1 MKEIIEFFPTTFYYK
16 ENILSE
22 SDKLNLIKYILKI
35 KEKTK
40 KGGSEWLVNTFNSLG
55 TFDILKDKKFN
66 ILNKE
71 ILKHVNN
78 LNKTLGSNYIYK
90 NLSEGWFNV
99 YEKEDYQEFHNH
111 AGYTFSIIYYLK
123 VEEDINQR
131 SATIF
136 KHPYEDMRPLKGTI
150 HLNHLSYQKAIMRPE
165 NNSLLIFRSYLQ
177 HYVEKNK
184 NNTRITL
191 AYNVD

>member
-1 MKEIIEFFPTTFYYK
+1 VREIIEFFPTTFYYK

-22 SDKLNLIKYILKI
+22 SDKLNLITYILKI
-35 KEKTK
+35 KEKTN
-40 KGGSEWLVNTFNSLG
+40 KGGSEWLVDTFNSLG
-55 TFDILKDKKFN
+55 TLNIIKNKKFN
-66 ILNKE
+66 LINKE
-71 ILKHVNN
+71 VIKHINMFN
-78 LNKTLGSNYIYK
+78 QILGSNHIYK

-99 YEKEDYQEFHNH
+99 YDKNDYQEFHNH
-111 AGYTFSIIYYLK
+111 AGFTFSAIYYLK

-131 SATIF
+131 PATIF
-136 KHPYEDMRPLKGTI
+136 KHPYEDMRPLKGTV

-184 NNTRITL
+184 NSTRITL
-191 AYNVD
+191 AYNLD

>member
-1 MKEIIEFFPTTFYYK
+1 MREIIEFFPTTFYYK

-22 SDKLNLIKYILKI
+22 SDKLNLITYILKI
-35 KEKTK
+35 KEKTN
-40 KGGSEWLVNTFNSLG
+40 KGGSEWLVDTFNSLG
-55 TFDILKDKKFN
+55 TLNIIKNKKFN
-66 ILNKE
+66 LINKE
-71 ILKHVNN
+71 VIKHINMFN
-78 LNKTLGSNYIYK
+78 QILGSNHIYK

-99 YEKEDYQEFHNH
+99 YDKNDYQEFHNH
-111 AGYTFSIIYYLK
+111 AGFTFSAIYYLK

-131 SATIF
+131 PATIF
-136 KHPYEDMRPLKGTI
+136 KHPYEDMRPLKGTV

-184 NNTRITL
+184 NSTRITL
-191 AYNVD
+191 AYNLD